1 MPTMTLAKPFL
12 PFALVLACA
21 SGAVC
26 ADTLYKC
33 TDADGH
39 ATYTNNKGS
48 AKSCIVISRDQPVST
63 IAAPRASR
71 GSAGAPAPGDFPKVG
86 AGEQKTRDGDRRA
99 ILDQEL
105 STEHKNLDD
114 AKKTL
119 AQQEAS
125 LGSSSGANPQRAE
138 RLKPYLDT
146 VALHERNIESLKKE
160 IANLK

>member
-1 MPTMTLAKPFL
+1 MRSI
-12 PFALVLACA
+12 PFAVALACTGMA
-21 SGAVC
+21 H

-39 ATYTNNKGS
+39 ATYTNSKGT
-48 AKSCIVISRDQPVST
+48 AKNCVVISRDQPVS
-63 IAAPRASR
+63 IGAAPKASR
-71 GSAGAPAPGDFPKVG
+71 SNANAPTPGDFPKVG

-105 STEHKNLDD
+105 ATEQKSLEE

-125 LGSSSGANPQRAE
+125 LGAAAGANPARLQE
-138 RLKPYLDT
+138 RIKPYIDT
-146 VALHERNIESLKKE
+146 VQLHERNIEALKKE
-160 IANLK
+160 LANLK